1 MSLANNAQ
9 QLSAHTLLVERLID
23 QDNPP
28 ALFLDVDGT
37 LIDIAQT
44 PDSVRVPDALP
55 ALVAG
60 LAHHL
65 NGAVALVSGRT
76 IMELDRLFT
85 PIRLACAGGHG
96 AQLRFETD
104 GPVTDTPLVHALAP
118 ALVEGVAALA
128 QSDSRLLFEDKQ
140 SSIALH
146 YRGAPDMAEVL
157 RAQVDNLI
165 ASTTPAD
172 AVAPELIAG
181 KMIYEIKAAGFDKG
195 KAVLEFV
202 DRVVFAG
209 RAPIMIGDDTT
220 DEKAFAQMRALGG
233 LAIGVGDRPMD
244 VDAVFASPAQVRLAL
259 SQALEVALTRM
270 LNA

>member
-9 QLSAHTLLVERLID
+9 QPSAHALLVERLID
-23 QDNPP
+23 QGNRP

-60 LAHHL
+60 LARHL
-65 NGAVALVSGRT
+65 DGALALVSGRT

-104 GPVTDTPLVHALAP
+104 GPIADTPLMHALAP

-128 QSDSRLLFEDKQ
+128 RSDSRLLFEDKQ

-146 YRGAPDMAEVL
+146 YRGAPEMAEIL
-157 RAQVDNLI
+157 RAKVDDLLI
-165 ASTTPAD
+165 STARAD

-195 KAVLEFV
+195 KAVLKFI
-202 DRVVFAG
+202 DRAAFAG

-220 DEKAFAQMRALGG
+220 DEKAFAQVRALGG
-233 LAIGVGDRPMD
+233 LAIGVGDRAME
-244 VDAVFASPAQVRLAL
+244 VDAVFKSPAEVRLAL
-259 SQALEVALTRM
+259 SQALAVALTRM
-270 LNA
+270 LNS